1 MRHIPTV
8 RVFVGSFMGAILI
21 VTVMAVSLTSCTK
34 EFKERVAANEA
45 KNDKFREE
53 HKSVRRVTLLTL
65 EGDTVVITGG
75 ATCHID
81 IKK

>member
-21 VTVMAVSLTSCTK
+21 VTVMAVSLTSCT
-34 EFKERVAANEA
+34 KERVAANEA